1 MIIKNYSC
9 VSTHTYINSVK
20 TTIVLCII
28 FLFLFYV
35 KKSFS
40 QPVGDFWDISGNSN
54 LTEMSR
60 LGSDNDM
67 PINFVTNNQ
76 LRMRLMPDGK
86 FGIGLENPQHTL
98 HIHSSEMI
106 NPNDIS
112 SPSDNTS
119 VRGINLAT
127 SYAYNAI
134 QITNSATGMDK
145 GNGLLVGLRDKN
157 AFINLQEKANMMFQ
171 INGSTSFSIFPNR
184 NIGIGTN
191 NDEAKLNIFALKQ
204 NGVIVTNYN
213 NDNGYT
219 IKAKV
224 NKDNTKALLVEG
236 KNKEN
241 FVVYGNGNT
250 KIGTGTAM
258 LCIGK
263 AQGADLG
270 WGTSYVGFNG
280 FRQDDIWTFNG
291 DQAHNG
297 GTVIY
302 SDIFGNIKFVTV
314 ESNSGGTQTLSDTE
328 INDNLKMIIRSD
340 GKVGIGTV
348 SPQYELDVAG
358 IIRGCKVKA
367 NNFNGW
373 CDYVFDKDYKLQ
385 SLSELEKYIKQ
396 NKHLPDMPTE
406 KQVLE
411 NGIDLGEMNMKLLQ
425 KIEELTLYTIKQQK
439 MIDKL
444 KKEVDLMKK
453 KNK

>member
-1 MIIKNYSC
+1 

-134 QITNSATGMDK
+134 QITNFTTGKDK
-145 GNGLLVGLRDKN
+145 HDGLLIGLKDKN

-204 NGVIVTNYN
+204 NGIIVTNYN
-213 NDNGYT
+213 NTNGYT

-224 NKDNTKALLVEG
+224 SKDNTKAFVAEN

-250 KIGTGTAM
+250 
-258 LCIGK
+258 
-263 AQGADLG
+263 
-270 WGTSYVGFNG
+270 
-280 FRQDDIWTFNG
+280 
-291 DQAHNG
+291 
-297 GTVIY
+297 
-302 SDIFGNIKFVTV
+302 
-314 ESNSGGTQTLSDTE
+314 
-328 INDNLKMIIRSD
+328 
-340 GKVGIGTV
+340 GIGTNN
-348 SPQYELDVAG
+348 PQTKLHVFDGNIQIENPSVFWTSENWHVILATPLGSAWRTTDASSTHGKYLGFGQTTSGWYWIMSDATDDTQPAEYPMSFFFDANSNVFLDVRG
-358 IIRGCKVKA
+358 TIRGCKIKA
-367 NNFNGW
+367 NNLNGW

-385 SLSELEKYIKQ
+385 SLPELEKYIKQ

-406 KQVLE
+406 NQVLE
-411 NGIDLGEMNMKLLQ
+411 NGIDLGEMNMKLLK
-425 KIEELTLYTIKQQK
+425 KIEDLTLYIIDLQKQ
-439 MIDKL
+439 INKL
-444 KKEVDLMKK
+444 KQ
-453 KNK
+453 